1 MIIIRS
7 DTLSASVFSV
17 IILSLKMADF
27 FFSGFG
33 RLGNAMIRSLLFWVL
48 LILFDVINDFL
59 FLFLFLCFLFGKD
72 EILAPRLSENL
83 IRTVKRRNR

>member
-1 MIIIRS
+1 
-7 DTLSASVFSV
+7 
-17 IILSLKMADF
+17 
-27 FFSGFG
+27 
-33 RLGNAMIRSLLFWVL
+33 MIRNLLFWVL